1 MALPLPTLSTGL
13 AGRVLRNL
21 PPTVS
26 FRLPLAPGRHS
37 AYSLGEIGTDPLNYP
52 VFDTHAFVKRL
63 TAAGMPEAQA
73 EVLADEQVRLIDDR
87 LATKEDIAK
96 LQAATREDIARVHE
110 DIAKLQ
116 AATKEDI
123 AKLQA
128 ATKEDIAKL
137 QASTKT
143 DLREMELKIDAKL
156 ESAKSEI
163 VKWMF
168 GTIGFQTIV
177 VVGAVVALA
186 RLAH

>member
-1 MALPLPTLSTGL
+1 M
-13 AGRVLRNL
+13 
-21 PPTVS
+21 
-26 FRLPLAPGRHS
+26 
-37 AYSLGEIGTDPLNYP
+37 NYT

-96 LQAATREDIARVHE
+96 LQAAT
-110 DIAKLQ
+110 
-116 AATKEDI
+116 KEDI

-128 ATKEDIAKL
+128 ATTMDIARVHEDIARLQAATKEDIARL
-137 QASTKT
+137 QAATKT
-143 DLREMELKIDAKL
+143 DLREMELKIEAKL
-156 ESAKSEI
+156 ESFKSEI
-163 VKWMF
+163 VRWMF

-177 VVGAVVALA
+177 VVGGVVALA

>member
-1 MALPLPTLSTGL
+1 
-13 AGRVLRNL
+13 
-21 PPTVS
+21 
-26 FRLPLAPGRHS
+26 
-37 AYSLGEIGTDPLNYP
+37 LNYT

-96 LQAATREDIARVHE
+96 LQAAT
-110 DIAKLQ
+110 
-116 AATKEDI
+116 KEDI

-128 ATKEDIAKL
+128 ATKEDIARVHEDIAKL
-137 QASTKT
+137 QATTKT
-143 DLREMELKIDAKL
+143 DLREMELKIDAKI
-156 ESAKSEI
+156 ESVKSEI

>member
-1 MALPLPTLSTGL
+1 
-13 AGRVLRNL
+13 
-21 PPTVS
+21 
-26 FRLPLAPGRHS
+26 
-37 AYSLGEIGTDPLNYP
+37 LNYT

-96 LQAATREDIARVHE
+96 LQAATKEDIAKLQAATTMDIASLHE

-137 QASTKT
+137 QAATKT
-143 DLREMELKIDAKL
+143 DLREMELKIEAKL
-156 ESAKSEI
+156 ESFKSEI
-163 VKWMF
+163 VRWMF

-177 VVGAVVALA
+177 VVGGVVALA

>member
-1 MALPLPTLSTGL
+1 LLPRCRAVEWSARAALRT
-13 AGRVLRNL
+13 RRNS
-21 PPTVS
+21 PPAPFAS
-26 FRLPLAPGRHS
+26 PSRLEAIRRIVREKLDR
-37 AYSLGEIGTDPLNYP
+37 PLNYP

-96 LQAATREDIARVHE
+96 LQAATKEGIARVHE

-123 AKLQA
+123 AKPQA
-128 ATKEDIAKL
+128 AI
-137 QASTKT
+137 KT
-143 DLREMELKIDAKL
+143 DIREMQLRIEAKL

-163 VKWMF
+163 IRWMF

-186 RLAH
+186 H